1 MSETVNQEATT
12 TTATEPERTFT
23 QTEVDAIV
31 RDRLQ
36 RERNK
41 YADYEAYKEKAE
53 KFDAAEEAQKS
64 ELQKATERAS
74 ALEAEL
80 TIPEVSQS
88 VIITRPAGRTPKKE
102 LESIRS
108 FSKHNATMCIFLGI
122 SMIDKVVDELLEGY
136 TEDTPVAVVKKA
148 TWPDQEII
156 RGTLKDIAGKVK
168 DANITKTAMI
178 VVGDVL
184 DPGDFTPSK
193 LYDANFKHEYR

>member
-80 TIPEVSQS
+80 
-88 VIITRPAGRTPKKE
+88 
-102 LESIRS
+102 
-108 FSKHNATMCIFLGI
+108 N
-122 SMIDKVVDELLEGY
+122 
-136 TEDTPVAVVKKA
+136 
-148 TWPDQEII
+148 
-156 RGTLKDIAGKVK
+156 TLKRAAEVRGIRDQVAKETGVPASLLTAETEEACKEQAEAIKAFANPSGYPTVK
-168 DANITKTAMI
+168 DAGEVMKNMS
-178 VVGDVL
+178 G
-184 DPGDFTPSK
+184 TPQDSFSEW
-193 LYDANFKHEYR
+193 FKSVQK